1 MSQRDQMITEQ
12 LALLSNINKP
22 IKRLLCLNATS
33 SMDTLNEIV
42 EAYQSPNLVGC
53 ILTKL
58 DEAVTI
64 SNVLEIL
71 LRHKL
76 KLFYVASGQRVPE
89 DLDLADAEKLIT
101 QVFDYRHS
109 RSSTRLKNHELSLIM
124 N

>member
-1 MSQRDQMITEQ
+1 M
-12 LALLSNINKP
+12 
-22 IKRLLCLNATS
+22 LCLNATS
-33 SMDTLNEIV
+33 SIDTLNEIV
-42 EAYQSPNLVGC
+42 EAYRGTELTGC

-89 DLDLADAEKLIT
+89 DLELADPEKLIT
-101 QVFDYRHS
+101 QIFEYRHA
-109 RSSTRLKNHELSLIM
+109 RSSTRLKDHELSLIM
-124 N
+124 K